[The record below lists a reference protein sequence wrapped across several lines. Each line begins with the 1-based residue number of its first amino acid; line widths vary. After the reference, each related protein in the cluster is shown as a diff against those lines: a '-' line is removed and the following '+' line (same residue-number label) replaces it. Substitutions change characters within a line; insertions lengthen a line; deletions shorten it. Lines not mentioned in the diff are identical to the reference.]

1 MASYKSVRKLL
12 LKPVILYI
20 PVKISPTSKT
30 CDKSDFE
37 MKIEIRK
44 PKMED
49 IEKEGIIS
57 WPIWEKEISRFD
69 RHYDETEECY
79 LLEGKA
85 VVETDDGEKV
95 QFGKGDF
102 VTFPKGLSCVWEIKE
117 PVKKHYNFR

>member
-1 MASYKSVRKLL
+1 
-12 LKPVILYI
+12 
-20 PVKISPTSKT
+20 
-30 CDKSDFE
+30 

-49 IEKEGIIS
+49 IEKEGIMS
-57 WPIWEKEISRFD
+57 WPIWEKEISRFEW
-69 RHYDETEECY
+69 HYDETEECY

-85 VVETDDGEKV
+85 VIETNDGEKV